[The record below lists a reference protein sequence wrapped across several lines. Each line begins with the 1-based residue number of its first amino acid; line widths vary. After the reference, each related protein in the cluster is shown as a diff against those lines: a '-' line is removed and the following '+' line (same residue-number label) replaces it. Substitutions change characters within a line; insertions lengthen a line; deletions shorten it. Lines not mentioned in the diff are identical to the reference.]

1 LNTVL
6 IVKEFIREHSGEYKK
21 WQYRNIYQKMMYPT
35 FNIIFDFLL
44 ASGKIAVDGEGKIC
58 CIWNPGLVKRYLA
71 DKALM
76 VR

>member
-1 LNTVL
+1 
-6 IVKEFIREHSGEYKK
+6 
-21 WQYRNIYQKMMYPT
+21 MMYPT